1 MSITEI
7 VSDCQQIN
15 TGAPLIINNYVL
27 GLLWGNQRFFLFS
40 SHSKDEIGRM
50 TAAGTTILLKFVS
63 LQS

>member
-7 VSDCQQIN
+7 VRDCQQID
-15 TGAPLIINNYVL
+15 TGAPLSINNYVL
-27 GLLWGNQRFFLFS
+27 VLLWGNQSFFLFS